1 MKVLTGV
8 YLVSIWLATS
18 AYAQC
23 GHERWAIKVGA
34 DPEAPSIDIANP
46 IDTTI
51 SELRA
56 LVPPTDIRHFNGR
69 APAEL
74 QVYTLLITMT
84 LFKSEGDSDLHLVI
98 RDRGKTMIAESVD
111 PNCAVGSPWLDDMKA
126 VRQAFRDR
134 FGNVRAKKNL
144 RVRVRITGPAFFDF
158 IHGQTGH
165 AENGIEIHPIL
176 GIEFLN

>member
-1 MKVLTGV
+1 MKRITLAIATL
-8 YLVSIWLATS
+8 LVAASVW
-18 AYAQC
+18 AQC
-23 GHERWAIKVGA
+23 GHERWPIKVGT
-34 DPEAPSIDIANP
+34 DPEASSIDIANP

-51 SELRA
+51 GELRA
-56 LVPPTDIRHFNGR
+56 LVPPADIRHFNGR

-98 RDRGKTMIAESVD
+98 RDRGETMIAESVD
-111 PNCAVGSPWLDDMKA
+111 PKCAVGSPWLDDMKA

-134 FGNVRAKKNL
+134 FGGAKAKRNL
-144 RVRVRITGPAFFDF
+144 HVRVRITGPAFFDF

-165 AENGIEIHPIL
+165 AANGIEIHPIL